1 MKNILS
7 VVLFCL
13 PNLFLGQVAINTTN
27 LSDAVVIHLEAKQYG
42 TTNYGGFL
50 MPIVNEIQQSSI
62 PVSTSDLRDDGL
74 MVFVFDENTGKQCWD
89 IYDAEVKVWRS
100 ITCFNQVCNGII
112 FSEDFNSYSTD
123 SGITGAS
130 AANGDYLT
138 MINKFT
144 LSSFSSNRDGSLA
157 YPGTLANA
165 SDYAL
170 VKNSQL
176 EIQDANG
183 PLLFETQSINISGY
197 SNINFSFTI
206 SENGDL
212 EYDNVEH
219 TNDFNCGEESIGND
233 YVDVLYSTNGG
244 STFIEVTNYN
254 GLGNSNHTLID
265 NLVSPV
271 TVSVN
276 GLSGSSL
283 IIKIRF
289 QNWAG
294 TEQYFLD
301 NIIVSCN

>member
-1 MKNILS
+1 
-7 VVLFCL
+7 
-13 PNLFLGQVAINTTN
+13 
-27 LSDAVVIHLEAKQYG
+27 
-42 TTNYGGFL
+42 
-50 MPIVNEIQQSSI
+50 
-62 PVSTSDLRDDGL
+62 
-74 MVFVFDENTGKQCWD
+74 MVFVFDKNTGKQCWD

-100 ITCFNQVCNGII
+100 ITCFNQVCNSII

-130 AANGDYLT
+130 AANGDYST

-165 SDYAL
+165 NDYAL
-170 VKNSQL
+170 VKYSQL

-197 SNINFSFTI
+197 SNINFSLTI

-219 TNDFNCGEESIGND
+219 INDFNCGEESIGND

-244 STFIEVTNYN
+244 STFTEVTNYN

-294 TEQYFLD
+294 AEQYFLD